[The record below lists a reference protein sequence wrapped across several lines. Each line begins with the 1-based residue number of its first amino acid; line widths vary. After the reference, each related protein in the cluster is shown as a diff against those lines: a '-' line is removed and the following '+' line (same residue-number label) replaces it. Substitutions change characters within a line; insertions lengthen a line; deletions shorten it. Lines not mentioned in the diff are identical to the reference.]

1 MSTINPGKKLDSEY
15 EPGPEDWR
23 ITLKVFNGDHE
34 ERRVLAFVGRS
45 QVSAAGDRDLTA
57 DELEE
62 DKGKDVT
69 SCVDFNGE
77 FPETDQGNVD
87 KISNNVNFRIQN
99 IPWEASRRGKN
110 PKGEEVEAIRIEAG
124 PRSEDRNPTPG
135 QGETP
140 VRPNHCLEAEK
151 P

>member
-45 QVSAAGDRDLTA
+45 QVSPAAGDRDLTA

-62 DKGKDVT
+62 DEGKDVT
-69 SCVDFNGE
+69 SCVDFKGE
-77 FPETDQGNVD
+77 FPEPEQRNVD
-87 KISNNVNFRIQN
+87 KFSNNFNFRIQN
-99 IPWEASRRGKN
+99 LPGEAS
-110 PKGEEVEAIRIEAG
+110 
-124 PRSEDRNPTPG
+124 
-135 QGETP
+135 
-140 VRPNHCLEAEK
+140 
-151 P
+151 

>member
-1 MSTINPGKKLDSEY
+1 MFTINPGKKLDSEY

-34 ERRVLAFVGRS
+34 ERRVLAFVGHS
-45 QVSAAGDRDLTA
+45 QVSPVEDRDLTA

-77 FPETDQGNVD
+77 FLEPEQRNVD
-87 KISNNVNFRIQN
+87 KFSNNFNFR
-99 IPWEASRRGKN
+99 
-110 PKGEEVEAIRIEAG
+110 V
-124 PRSEDRNPTPG
+124 
-135 QGETP
+135 
-140 VRPNHCLEAEK
+140 
-151 P
+151 